1 MNDTMVTVIVPVYNT
16 APYLSRCINSILCQS
31 FSKIELI
38 LIDDGSTDNSLD
50 ICNQYRE
57 KDERIKVFHKENGGV
72 CSARNKGLKEMHGD
86 FFMFLDSDD
95 AIEKNIMEDTMNC
108 FVRYPQADMVVF
120 GWKKIFINEKNEEYL
135 PANEFVSDMENAT
148 KKLLTNYNGFGG
160 GYPNKIW
167 KTSAFHGNVPEYNET
182 LFYFEDME
190 WMTRMFLSINSFA
203 CLDTNGYLYYIRD
216 DSTTL
221 EMIMKKGKNMV
232 TIFLHSKLL
241 LIYNPILNCING
253 IVNYIIRKLSMV

>member
-1 MNDTMVTVIVPVYNT
+1 
-16 APYLSRCINSILCQS
+16 
-31 FSKIELI
+31 
-38 LIDDGSTDNSLD
+38 
-50 ICNQYRE
+50 
-57 KDERIKVFHKENGGV
+57 
-72 CSARNKGLKEMHGD
+72 
-86 FFMFLDSDD
+86 
-95 AIEKNIMEDTMNC
+95 MNC